1 MSLNMESLKAKI
13 RQARVHAGFSQPEL
27 ANKLGVSSRTV
38 QRYETDDD
46 SVSKIPLNT
55 ALKIAE
61 ICNVNF
67 VWLVS
72 TQKNAEQVT
81 DVLTDVTSPL
91 KAENIK
97 LIEQFTDQSTVNKNL
112 QNMLKIEK
120 SSSGSLKLEN
130 YVAGLAD
137 GVD

>member
-1 MSLNMESLKAKI
+1 MSLNMGSLKAKI

-55 ALKIAE
+55 ALRIAE
-61 ICNVNF
+61 LCNVNF
-67 VWLVS
+67 IWLVS
-72 TQKNAEQVT
+72 SQNETEQDTEVKT
-81 DVLTDVTSPL
+81 DVNSPL
-91 KAENIK
+91 KAENSK
-97 LIEQFTDQSTVNKNL
+97 LVEKFTDQATVNQNL

-120 SSSGSLKLEN
+120 SNSGTIKLSG
-130 YVAGLAD
+130 YIQGLAD
-137 GVD
+137 GVE